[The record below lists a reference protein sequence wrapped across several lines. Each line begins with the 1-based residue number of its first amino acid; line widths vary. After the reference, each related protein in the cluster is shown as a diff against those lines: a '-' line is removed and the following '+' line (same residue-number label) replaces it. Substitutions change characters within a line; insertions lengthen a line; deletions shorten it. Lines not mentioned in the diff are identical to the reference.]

1 MQDKNDFDETDAI
14 ALNTGVLIDTH
25 HATIYRYA
33 FRLAGRQSEAEDITQ
48 QTFLVAHQKLS
59 QLKNPSAARS
69 WLMTIARN
77 CYLKRLRAK
86 QAIPASALDVDVEQ
100 VEEKPNSDENSL
112 ANSFGSNAVEAAIRE
127 LDDNHRLVIMMFY
140 FEKLSYKQ
148 IAAQLDVAVGTIMS
162 RLSRAKIKLRDVL
175 AAQKQNEES
184 GRISG

>member
-25 HATIYRYA
+25 HAAIYRYA
-33 FRLAGRQSEAEDITQ
+33 FRLAGRKSDAEDITQ

-59 QLKNPSAARS
+59 QLKNSSAACS

-100 VEEKPNSDENSL
+100 VLSL
-112 ANSFGSNAVEAAIRE
+112 I
-127 LDDNHRLVIMMFY
+127 HI
-140 FEKLSYKQ
+140 
-148 IAAQLDVAVGTIMS
+148 
-162 RLSRAKIKLRDVL
+162 
-175 AAQKQNEES
+175 
-184 GRISG
+184 

>member
-1 MQDKNDFDETDAI
+1 
-14 ALNTGVLIDTH
+14 
-25 HATIYRYA
+25 
-33 FRLAGRQSEAEDITQ
+33 
-48 QTFLVAHQKLS
+48 
-59 QLKNPSAARS
+59 
-69 WLMTIARN
+69 MTIARN

-100 VEEKPNSDENSL
+100 VEEKSNSDEDSL

-175 AAQKQNEES
+175 AAQKQSEES
-184 GRISG
+184 RRISG